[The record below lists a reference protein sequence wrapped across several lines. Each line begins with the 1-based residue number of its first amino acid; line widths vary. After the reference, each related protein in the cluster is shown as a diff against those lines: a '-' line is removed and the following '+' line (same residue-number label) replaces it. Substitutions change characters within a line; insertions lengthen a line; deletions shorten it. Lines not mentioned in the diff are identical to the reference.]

1 MPAGLFPGTSKKL
14 YDALYLRTRGAIV
27 PTRSVKA
34 TRTELM
40 RWAGIGGLNTF
51 LSHVKHLTGVGLII
65 RTFEIGDKEGAIYE
79 VRVPEEVDSTRLN
92 STRLNSTRI
101 DSTPNRVHDSTHNM
115 SRVESSELVDFK
127 EQTDILQTSF
137 KTKINT
143 DDEPTAFDGLTKV
156 FTSVALDLTGK
167 LPGAADELRWR
178 ELAEVLAAELRI
190 AAARTTISNV
200 PAFLAE
206 HLRRRLWKLD
216 KKQAQAEGREL
227 PDQVVTAAAR
237 EAAPAECPDC
247 KGSGWWYPDGPD
259 KGVAKCKHGRIDPK
273 P

>member
-1 MPAGLFPGTSKKL
+1 
-14 YDALYLRTRGAIV
+14 
-27 PTRSVKA
+27 
-34 TRTELM
+34 M

-79 VRVPEEVDSTRLN
+79 VRLPEELDSTQLTSTRLN
-92 STRLNSTRI
+92 STRLRSTQL
-101 DSTPNRVHDSTHNM
+101 DSMPDRVHDSTQNM
-115 SRVESSELVDFK
+115 SRVESSELIDFK

-167 LPGAADELRWR
+167 LPGATDELRWR

-190 AAARTTISNV
+190 AAARTTVSNV

-216 KKQAQAEGREL
+216 KKQAREQGKEL
-227 PDQVVTAAAR
+227 PDQAAALVPG
-237 EAAPAECPDC
+237 EATPVECPDC
-247 KGSGWWYPDGPD
+247 KGSGWWYPEGPD
-259 KGVAKCKHGRIDPK
+259 KGVAKCKHSRIERRS
-273 P
+273 